1 MMILGF
7 AMIFAHIMA
16 NPIII
21 INQRL
26 IVCSALAVMVKQ
38 TALK

>member
-1 MMILGF
+1 MMIMGF

-16 NPIII
+16 NPKII

-26 IVCSALAVMVKQ
+26 IVCSALIAMVRPM
-38 TALK
+38 ALK